1 MMTYLLGGLRDLRDL
16 DTSLTVSKIFETFGS
31 IPPHGRPDV
40 NISFPLSLCNSR
52 RINQSQETLKQIT
65 FTMEGFTGYAPETQ
79 EDTRIQ
85 LTNAKS

>member
-16 DTSLTVSKIFETFGS
+16 DTSLTVSKIFEPFGS
-31 IPPHGRPDV
+31 IPPNERPDV

-65 FTMEGFTGYAPETQ
+65 FTMDGVTGYAPETQ

-85 LTNAKS
+85 LTTAKS